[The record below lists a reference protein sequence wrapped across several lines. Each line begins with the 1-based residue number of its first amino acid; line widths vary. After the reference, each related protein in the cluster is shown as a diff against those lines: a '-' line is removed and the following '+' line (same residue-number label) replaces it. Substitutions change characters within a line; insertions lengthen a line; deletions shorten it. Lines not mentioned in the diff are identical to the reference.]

1 MLKKIFEPIQI
12 GSLTVKN
19 RLVVPA
25 MASNYSNLEGLA
37 TEQLIGYHEAKAK
50 GGWGLIIVEDYRVC
64 PEAGASAKLPG
75 LYDDKQ
81 IPSHQELTRRVHAAG
96 GKIVAQIYHAGWES
110 KREFVGACPVSV
122 AAVKNLAMANMPQAL
137 TVEQIHVIVQ
147 QFADC
152 AKRVKAAGFDGVEIH
167 GAHGYLLEQ
176 FFSPQLNSR
185 SDAYGGD
192 FAGRS
197 RLALEVVQA
206 VRQAVGADFPI
217 LYRMTVAEYV
227 EGGLGIEESKALA
240 ILLEDAGVDAINC
253 SQGAGSM
260 GCGIMTIPPSA
271 VRPAAYVGHAAAI
284 KSVVDIPV
292 IAVGRI
298 NTPEIAEA
306 VIRSGQADLVAMG
319 RASIADP
326 ALPNK
331 ALSGDLTA
339 INHCIGCVQGCI
351 GEKRRGNALNCMVNP
366 TVGHETEWSFAKTN
380 QPKSVLIAGGGVAG
394 CEAAIAAAERGH
406 QVIIFEQADKL
417 GGQWNLAAIPVG
429 KTEFS
434 AFIKWQKDQ
443 LERLGVKICL
453 NTKVTAEHI
462 LQVQPDIVLDAT
474 GSHPFLVPIPGVD
487 QGHVVPAHDV
497 LAGKAVVGK
506 NVVVIGGGL
515 VGAETA
521 EFVAY
526 HGSQVSILEMQPT
539 IAKDGETASNY
550 YMLKNLE
557 NHQVAIYTNAR
568 VQEIGADY
576 VRFQLQEKEECISD
590 VDTVIIATGVKSN
603 QELAK
608 VLQERQIPFIA
619 VGDAAKV
626 KNGFANIQEGYRV
639 GMSL

>member
-12 GSLTVKN
+12 GSLTIKN

-81 IPSHQELTRRVHAAG
+81 IPSHQELTRRVHEAG
-96 GKIVAQIYHAGWES
+96 GKVVAQIYHAGWES
-110 KREFVGACPVSV
+110 KKEFVGACPVSV
-122 AAVKNLAMANMPQAL
+122 AAVKNLAMASMPQAL
-137 TVEQIHVIVQ
+137 TVEQIHTIVQ

-152 AKRVKAAGFDGVEIH
+152 ARRAKAAGFDGVEIH

-206 VRQAVGADFPI
+206 VRQAVGEDFPI

-227 EGGLGIEESKALA
+227 EGGLGLEESKALA
-240 ILLEDAGVDAINC
+240 ILLEDAGVNAINC

-260 GCGIMTIPPSA
+260 GCGVMTIPPSA

-331 ALSGDLTA
+331 ALRGDLAA

-351 GEKRRGNALNCMVNP
+351 GEKRRGNALSCMVNP
-366 TVGHETEWSFAKTN
+366 TVGHETEWSFEKAS
-380 QPKSVLIAGGGVAG
+380 QPKKVLIAGGGVAG
-394 CEAAIAAAERGH
+394 CEAAIAAAQRGH
-406 QVIIFEQADKL
+406 QVTIFEQSDKL

-434 AFIKWQKDQ
+434 AFVKWQKDQ
-443 LERLGVKICL
+443 LERLGVTICL
-453 NTKVTAEHI
+453 HTKATAEQI
-462 LQVQPDIVLDAT
+462 QQLQPDVVIDAT
-474 GSHPFLVPIPGVD
+474 GSHPFLVPIPGAD
-487 QGHVVPAHDV
+487 QAHVVPAHDV
-497 LAGKAVVGK
+497 LAGKTAVGK

-526 HGSQVSILEMQPT
+526 HGSQVSILEMQPA
-539 IAKDGETASNY
+539 IAKDGETVSNY

-557 NHQVAIYTNAR
+557 KHQVAIYTNAR
-568 VQEIGADY
+568 VQEIGADN
-576 VRFQLQEKEECISD
+576 VRFQVQEKEGRISD

-608 VLQERQIPFIA
+608 VLQERQIPFVA

>member
-1 MLKKIFEPIQI
+1 MFKKIFEPIQI
-12 GSLTVKN
+12 GTMVLKN
-19 RLVVPA
+19 RLIVPA
-25 MASNYSNLEGLA
+25 MASNYSNEEGMA

-50 GGWGLIIVEDYRVC
+50 GGWGLIIVEDYRIC

-75 LYDDKQ
+75 LYNDNQ

-110 KREFVGACPVSV
+110 KREFVGACPVGV
-122 AAVKNLAMANMPQAL
+122 AAVKNLNMADMPQAL

-152 AKRVKAAGFDGVEIH
+152 ARRVKTAGFDGVEIH

-185 SDAYGGD
+185 SDEYGGD

-206 VRQAVGADFPI
+206 VREAVGAGFPI

-240 ILLEDAGVDAINC
+240 ILLEHAGVDAINC

-260 GCGIMTIPPSA
+260 GCGTMTIPPSA
-271 VRPAAYVGHAAAI
+271 LRPAAYVGHAAAI
-284 KSVVDIPV
+284 KSVVEIPV

-331 ALSGDLTA
+331 TLAGDLAA

-366 TVGHETEWSFAKTN
+366 KVGHETEWTVSLTK
-380 QPKSVLIAGGGVAG
+380 QPKKVLIAGGGVSG
-394 CEAAIAAAERGH
+394 CEVAIAATERGH
-406 QVIIFEQADKL
+406 QVKIFEKTEKL
-417 GGQWNLAAIPVG
+417 GGQWCLAAVPVG

-434 AFIKWQKDQ
+434 SFIKWQKTQ
-443 LERLGVKICL
+443 LERLGVEIQ
-453 NTKVTAEHI
+453 
-462 LQVQPDIVLDAT
+462 LQNELTVEQVVQEQPDIVIDAT
-474 GSHPFLVPIPGVD
+474 GSHPFLVPIKGAERP
-487 QGHVVPAHDV
+487 HVVTAHEV
-497 LAGKAVVGK
+497 LAGNVIVGK

-521 EFVAY
+521 EYVAY
-526 HGSQVSILEMQPT
+526 HGSQVSILEMQPQ
-539 IAKDGETASNY
+539 IAKDGEGASNY
-550 YMLKNLE
+550 YMLNNLE
-557 NHQVAIYTNAR
+557 NYHVAIYTNAK
-568 VQEIGADY
+568 VLEITENIVY
-576 VRFQLQEKEECISD
+576 FQLQEEERSITN
-590 VDTVIIATGVKSN
+590 VDTVVIATGVKSN
-603 QELAK
+603 QDFANA
-608 VLQERQIPFIA
+608 LQEKQIPFIA
-619 VGDAAKV
+619 VGDAAEV
-626 KNGFANIQEGYRV
+626 KNGFANIQESYRV
-639 GMSL
+639 GMML